1 MNCFC
6 VSLVLLSA
14 VMYTN
19 AAVAL
24 YKAQKKPAE
33 FANQDGCYLEH
44 LNKVIP
50 YGDYYPEN
58 SCYKY
63 TCDTDNITQTFSC
76 GVVEVDK
83 RCALVSNEKA
93 AYPDCCPIEI
103 CGTISPE
110 YLTEEEN
117 VTKPVLEES
126 SEAGAKSPED
136 ISGEGTK
143 SRKESNEEG
152 TESLEE
158 SNEEG
163 AKSLEESSDEGRTGP
178 PVFEETSES
187 LATESSVVKSL
198 THEGQINEIL
208 IAVENSN
215 LGG

>member
-14 VMYTN
+14 VMNTN

-24 YKAQKKPAE
+24 YKAQEKPAQ
-33 FANQDGCYLEH
+33 FANQEGCYLEH

-63 TCDTDNITQTFSC
+63 TCDADNITQTFSC
-76 GVVEVDK
+76 GLVEVDK

-126 SEAGAKSPED
+126 SEKETKSPKEL
-136 ISGEGTK
+136 SGEGSK
-143 SRKESNEEG
+143 SRKEYNKEG
-152 TESLEE
+152 TESPEE
-158 SNEEG
+158 SNGEG
-163 AKSLEESSDEGRTGP
+163 AKSLEESSDEGRTEP

-187 LATESSVVKSL
+187 VATESSVVKSL
-198 THEGQINEIL
+198 DGEGEVNETIKRLLLRIL
-208 IAVENSN
+208 I
-215 LGG
+215 

>member
-24 YKAQKKPAE
+24 YKAQEKPAQ
-33 FANQDGCYLEH
+33 FANQEGCYLEH

-76 GVVEVDK
+76 GLVEVDK

-110 YLTEEEN
+110 YLTEEEI

-126 SEAGAKSPED
+126 SAKGTKSPEEF
-136 ISGEGTK
+136 SGEGIK
-143 SRKESNEEG
+143 SRKEYSTEG

-158 SNEEG
+158 SNGEG

-178 PVFEETSES
+178 PVIEETSDS
-187 LATESSVVKSL
+187 VATESSIVKSL
-198 THEGQINEIL
+198 DGEEEVNEIL
-208 IAVENSN
+208 IAVENLN